1 MGETAAKL
9 SHLGV
14 NFFSNSHTE
23 PSYLYNCLFMPASAQ
38 VLVVVITC
46 KGDLFKGDFPE
57 SSGLQV
63 WGTHDSD
70 SVSFNPQGE
79 EGS

>member
-1 MGETAAKL
+1 M
-9 SHLGV
+9 
-14 NFFSNSHTE
+14 
-23 PSYLYNCLFMPASAQ
+23 
-38 VLVVVITC
+38 VVITG

-63 WGTHDSD
+63 WGTRDSD